1 MLGQVLVVVVVV
13 VVGMGWGWK
22 WTVAGTKSKHDQA
35 PSGCPQLAQSHTEEL
50 KRKRQHASHQLLE
63 VFVQQSANEIHK
75 RVNNT
80 ELLASEKQVIQRK
93 RVNNEES
100 EVSFF
105 SFLFFGV
112 TTSDNN

>member
-1 MLGQVLVVVVVV
+1 
-13 VVGMGWGWK
+13 MGWGWK
-22 WTVAGTKSKHDQA
+22 WTVAGTKSKHDQT
-35 PSGCPQLAQSHTEEL
+35 PSGCPQLAHGHTEEL
-50 KRKRQHASHQLLE
+50 KRKRQHASHQPLE

-93 RVNNEES
+93 RVNNEDS

-105 SFLFFGV
+105 SSSFFGV